1 MQGYNYKVVHTKGN
15 TNSSDFMS
23 RHPIDNMK
31 NNDLDSAIT
40 RITKN
45 NDKKISGRA
54 YKQWRG
60 DYKCKKALLVKTL
73 LESEYRPFK
82 DELAITNDG
91 LLLKQNKIV
100 IPKTLKKKVVKL
112 AHMGHQGIE
121 KAKSLLRSKV

>member
-1 MQGYNYKVVHTKGN
+1 M
-15 TNSSDFMS
+15 
-23 RHPIDNMK
+23 
-31 NNDLDSAIT
+31 
-40 RITKN
+40 
-45 NDKKISGRA
+45 
-54 YKQWRG
+54 
-60 DYKCKKALLVKTL
+60 KTL

-121 KAKSLLRSKV
+121 KAKSLLRSKVQFPNMNKMLTAETNTCIPCPEATPKTSTNPIMSSELSLGPLENLDLEFGGPFPTVNIH